1 MERRAK
7 IVATLGPA
15 SSDEEVIRELVRAG
29 ADIFRCNL
37 SHGTHEEHAE
47 RLARV
52 RRVAEREGRH
62 VAVMV
67 DLMGPRYRLGR
78 LDGEQV
84 LAAGETVRLGGGPA
98 AGGEGT
104 CLPVDDPDFLRHL
117 KDGERV
123 LIDGGRVALRVEG
136 PASGAAGAVGVRARV
151 IDGGPVS
158 TGKGINLPDSDLPFA
173 ISAKDLDD
181 VAFAVRL
188 GADFLAA
195 SYVGEAAHVEAV
207 RAASAAAGG
216 CLPVVA
222 KLERATAIEHLDEIV
237 AASDGVMVARGDLG
251 VEVPLA
257 TVPVL
262 QKKILA
268 AGRRAGKPVIV
279 ATQMLESMIAEPRPT
294 RAEATDVANAVLDG
308 ADALMLSGETAV
320 GRHAVAAVATMAG
333 IIAEAESYGRES
345 RAGQAPLLRPL
356 AGAQARDAVERDG
369 AAAEAPSQSEESEE
383 GGLGPDVPDV
393 VSAAAVYAAAELAV
407 RAIVCWSQSGFTA
420 RLIARY
426 RPDAPIIAL
435 TPAAPVARQ
444 LQLVWGVR
452 PLVAPTDVEH
462 LDGVVQAVDRQ
473 LQAAGLAG
481 EGDRIIVLMGHPIR
495 ERPLTN
501 LLRVHRVR

>member
-52 RRVAEREGRH
+52 RRGAEREGRH
-62 VAVMV
+62 VAVMG
-67 DLMGPRYRLGR
+67 DLMGPRYPLRPPGGR
-78 LDGEQV
+78 GRREGEQV

-195 SYVGEAAHVEAV
+195 SYVGEAGHVEAV

-279 ATQMLESMIAEPRPT
+279 ATQM
-294 RAEATDVANAVLDG
+294 
-308 ADALMLSGETAV
+308 
-320 GRHAVAAVATMAG
+320 
-333 IIAEAESYGRES
+333 
-345 RAGQAPLLRPL
+345 
-356 AGAQARDAVERDG
+356 
-369 AAAEAPSQSEESEE
+369 
-383 GGLGPDVPDV
+383 
-393 VSAAAVYAAAELAV
+393 
-407 RAIVCWSQSGFTA
+407 
-420 RLIARY
+420 
-426 RPDAPIIAL
+426 
-435 TPAAPVARQ
+435 
-444 LQLVWGVR
+444 
-452 PLVAPTDVEH
+452 
-462 LDGVVQAVDRQ
+462 
-473 LQAAGLAG
+473 
-481 EGDRIIVLMGHPIR
+481 
-495 ERPLTN
+495 
-501 LLRVHRVR
+501 